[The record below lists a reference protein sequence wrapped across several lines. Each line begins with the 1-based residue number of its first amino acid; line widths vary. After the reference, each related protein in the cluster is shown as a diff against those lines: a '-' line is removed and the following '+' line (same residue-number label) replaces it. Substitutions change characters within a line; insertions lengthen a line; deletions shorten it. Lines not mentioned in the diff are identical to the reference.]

1 MNELAFVT
9 QHRRYL
15 HQNPELSIQE
25 HETTQYLQRFL
36 ESLDIPYERPLETG
50 IIGFL
55 KGQSDETIAFRAD
68 IGALP

>member
-1 MNELAFVT
+1 MNELEFVT

-15 HQNPELSIQE
+15 HQHPELSLQE

-50 IIGFL
+50 IIGF
-55 KGQSDETIAFRAD
+55 
-68 IGALP
+68 